1 MIITVLRF
9 DVVFTKK
16 KSEICVFNS
25 ASDKKKLNWNEVE
38 VVGAVPV
45 SVPQMAALYVIT
57 LY

>member
-1 MIITVLRF
+1 MSCSQR
-9 DVVFTKK
+9 KK

-45 SVPQMAALYVIT
+45 SVPQMAALYVIK
-57 LY
+57 LYYRNS

>member
-1 MIITVLRF
+1 MTITVLRF
-9 DVVFTKK
+9 NVMFTKE

-45 SVPQMAALYVIT
+45 SVPQVAALDVIK
-57 LY
+57 L

>member
-1 MIITVLRF
+1 M
-9 DVVFTKK
+9 FTKE

-45 SVPQMAALYVIT
+45 SVPQVAALDVIK
-57 LY
+57 L